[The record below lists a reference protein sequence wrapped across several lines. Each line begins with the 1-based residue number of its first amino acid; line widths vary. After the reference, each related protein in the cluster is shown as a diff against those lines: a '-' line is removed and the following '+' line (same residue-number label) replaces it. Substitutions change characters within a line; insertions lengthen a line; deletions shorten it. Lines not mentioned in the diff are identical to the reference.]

1 MKGDFHMKG
10 KKLLSLKLT
19 IFIMILMEL
28 YLHVEVLL
36 IWNVYIILPIQ
47 II

>member
-1 MKGDFHMKG
+1 MKG